1 MAKYEVPST
10 SVFREKDYNVKK
22 LIIAHYYHNN
32 FLQMTQLYYKHVRN
46 IRAKSGA
53 LCW

>member
-22 LIIAHYYHNN
+22 LIIAHYYG
-32 FLQMTQLYYKHVRN
+32 TTITSCR
-46 IRAKSGA
+46 
-53 LCW
+53 